1 MIFPLILFLF
11 LRSMLGMI
19 LERHLS
25 LKSFIRYELFSLAVS
40 STFPPCTDPIDEMII
55 VLHLL
60 FTPTLEVVIGSSV
73 LTLMQD

>member
-1 MIFPLILFLF
+1 MVLFLF

-19 LERHLS
+19 LERQLS

-55 VLHLL
+55 VLHPLSNS
-60 FTPTLEVVIGSSV
+60 TLELV
-73 LTLMQD
+73 LGLCVLMLNNWLSML